1 MSSPPQEPWLFSAIR
16 NFQRGHERL
25 KTRVHT
31 AWRYP
36 LPKWGQVI
44 MAGVYFTIPIVGG
57 YHVMQWAIRKS
68 HENIGEHGELLNV
81 KKIQGI
87 GDKRIEPNG
96 TLEQVGA
103 GGLGGGVKLAV
114 SDEKTQEQN
123 KAMLEAFFR
132 EQRKR
137 ERRKKKMEA
146 SNTNETEES

>member
-1 MSSPPQEPWLFSAIR
+1 
-16 NFQRGHERL
+16 
-25 KTRVHT
+25 
-31 AWRYP
+31 
-36 LPKWGQVI
+36 
-44 MAGVYFTIPIVGG
+44 
-57 YHVMQWAIRKS
+57 MQWAIRKS

-137 ERRKKKMEA
+137 ERRKKKMEV